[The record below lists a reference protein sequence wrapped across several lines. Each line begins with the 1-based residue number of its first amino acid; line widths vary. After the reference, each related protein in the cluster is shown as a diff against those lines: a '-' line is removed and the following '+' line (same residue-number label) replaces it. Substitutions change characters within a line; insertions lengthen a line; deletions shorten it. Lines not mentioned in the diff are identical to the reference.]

1 METNNKKRRA
11 LILYATMSFNTQKV
25 ANWFAETFDEYNWE
39 VKVVKIQGPAS
50 LEAESGSLHLA
61 LQTLELGESLLV
73 KLNEAY
79 E

>member
-1 METNNKKRRA
+1 MQNTEKGIGKMKKTADKET
-11 LILYATMSFNTQKV
+11 LG
-25 ANWFAETFDEYNWE
+25 FAVRNLKENETIWIEFEAQPQEPKNE
-39 VKVVKIQGPAS
+39 V
-50 LEAESGSLHLA
+50 ESGSLHLA